1 MQSNRS
7 GQSVFPRAL
16 PPHTPHQC
24 VRLASW
30 IITLCLFIAIT
41 AHAQT
46 FRGGINGVVT
56 DQSGA
61 AVPGAKVRAI
71 DNATNVVHATV
82 SSSAGEFSFSD
93 LPLGTYTVLA
103 SASGFDTLRVSKV
116 TVAAGSIYSLPIKL
130 SIATQS
136 TTIQVSAAAL
146 ALDTTTTTQTTDIPS
161 KQVEDIPLNGR
172 DFTQLIALTPGFA
185 GYVGG
190 GYGSLNGTRAN
201 QMNWQIDGIDNNDL
215 WHNIPAVNQGGV
227 SGIAGI
233 VLPIDAVESFSAQTQ
248 SAPETGRNPG
258 GTINLSLR
266 SGGNTLH
273 GTMYYF
279 NRNEA
284 LGAKNPFTATK
295 QEVRNQNWGFSAG
308 GPFIKNRFFWFT
320 TFEKQNFVIGV
331 PASATEPSHA
341 YQTEAEAVLASY
353 NVPVNPVSLALI
365 NGNGSAKGLWPSYA
379 LNGPAETGNYTSVDP
394 EYGYSYNGLAKLDY
408 TINANNSI
416 TAHWFVGQGNQV
428 APVGSVLKAYYEVA
442 PIHVQNYAIV
452 FNHIFSPS
460 MTNQVLAGVNYFNQV
475 FSDFETDFNPAAL
488 GLVTNSPF
496 PGAPNI
502 NIGAN
507 GQFDPTGETPPEG
520 RNDITGHL
528 TDDFSWVLGKHQI
541 KFGGEYRQAQLDE
554 FYHRHA
560 LGSLTFDGQQG
571 PWASDTS
578 ITDTN
583 LLPLADFLA
592 GYISPTSSSIAIG
605 DPARQ
610 VFVNTWDLFAQDSWQ
625 LTPKLNIDYGLRYDY
640 EGPLHNGAQN
650 LSVFRPDLGGIVFQG
665 DQISSLYDPYYGAVS
680 PRVGI
685 SYQATTTTVVRSG
698 FGVFYDTP
706 NLNPFLDNR
715 PGNGAPNGVE
725 GNPSGPSP
733 VLTVPPIATGADHPI
748 VSGQPVFPA
757 SGTASCPC
765 ALYSIQKSFRPSYN
779 YNFNLQVEHSFTP
792 SVVMQIGYVGSE
804 ARHLLSLLDINQAFP
819 NGVTATPGIYSTF
832 EQSSVYAGGPLI
844 GTNPVN
850 QVQSI
855 GTSNY
860 NSLQATLRTQSWHG
874 LSSQMAYTW
883 AHSLDE
889 VTAYRGALPQDSHN
903 FMGDYG
909 NSDFDAR
916 NTFVGFLSY
925 DIPGSQHLRLLT
937 NGWQTNTLLS
947 LHGGQPFSVFSS
959 SDTTGTNEGVQRAN
973 VIGNPYQGVHHSSS
987 ISQIWLNQSAF
998 VNPAAY
1004 TFGDSRR
1011 NQYYGPGYGSW
1022 DLSFF
1027 KNTPI
1032 SERINTQFRVEMF
1045 NVTNKIN
1052 FAPPRNTVGSQLGTL
1067 YDTIGDYNGAP
1078 GIGAGEPFNTQLAL
1092 KIIF

>member
-1 MQSNRS
+1 MLFHRS
-7 GQSVFPRAL
+7 GPGVIGAPRA
-16 PPHTPHQC
+16 
-24 VRLASW
+24 VSG
-30 IITLCLFIAIT
+30 AIRSVIQFFVCFFVLV
-41 AHAQT
+41 APICANAQT

-61 AVPGAKVRAI
+61 AIPGATVLAVE
-71 DNATNVVHATV
+71 DSTDVVHKTV

-93 LPLGTYTVLA
+93 VPLGSYTVLT

-116 TVAAGSIYSLPIKL
+116 NVVAGVIYSLPVKL
-130 SIATQS
+130 TVATQS
-136 TTIQVSAAAL
+136 TTVEVSAAAL
-146 ALDTTTTTQTTDIPS
+146 ALDTTTTTQTTVIPA
-161 KQVEDIPLNGR
+161 KQVQDIPLNGR

-233 VLPIDAVESFSAQTQ
+233 VLPIDAVENFSAQTQ
-248 SAPETGRNPG
+248 AAPESGRNPG

-266 SGGNTLH
+266 SGGNALH

-284 LGAKNPFTATK
+284 LGAKNPFTPTK

-308 GPFIKNRFFWFT
+308 GPFIKDKFFWFA

-331 PASATEPSHA
+331 PASATEPSLA
-341 YQTEAEAVLASY
+341 YQAEAEAVLAKY
-353 NVPVNPVSLALI
+353 DVPVNPVSLALI

-379 LNGPAETGNYTSVDP
+379 LQGPAQTGNYTSVDP

-408 TINANNSI
+408 TINANNSLS
-416 TAHWFVGQGNQV
+416 AHWFVGQGNQV
-428 APVGSVLKAYYEVA
+428 APVGSVLKPYYEVA
-442 PIHVQNYAIV
+442 PIHVQNYALV
-452 FNHIFSPS
+452 FNHVFSPT

-475 FSDFETDFNPAAL
+475 FSDFETDFDPAAL

-507 GQFDPTGETPPEG
+507 GEFDPTGETPPEG

-528 TDDFSWVLGKHQI
+528 TDDFSWTLGRHQM

-554 FYHRHA
+554 FYNRHA

-571 PWASDTS
+571 PWAGDPT

-583 LLPLADFLA
+583 LFPLADFMA
-592 GYISPTSSSIAIG
+592 GYVSPTGSSIAIG
-605 DPARQ
+605 DPRRQ

-625 LTPKLNIDYGLRYDY
+625 VFPRLSVNYGLRYDY
-640 EGPLHNGAQN
+640 EGPLHNGYKN
-650 LSVFRPDLGGIVFQG
+650 LSVFRPSLGGIVFQG
-665 DQISSLYDPYYGAVS
+665 DQISSLFDPYYGAVS
-680 PRVGI
+680 PRVGF
-685 SYQATTTTVVRSG
+685 SYQATSTTVVRSG
-698 FGVFYDTP
+698 FGIYFDTP

-733 VLTVPPIATGADHPI
+733 VLTVPPNNIGAADPI
-748 VSGQPVFPA
+748 VGGEPIFPTSG
-757 SGTASCPC
+757 SASCPC
-765 ALYSIQKSFRPSYN
+765 ALYSIDKGFRPSYN
-779 YNFNLQVEHSFTP
+779 MNFNFQVEHSF
-792 SVVMQIGYVGSE
+792 SSKVVAQLGYVGSQ
-804 ARHLLSLLDINQAFP
+804 ARHLLSLLDINQSFP
-819 NGVTATPGIYSTF
+819 NGVTATPGIYATF
-832 EQSSVYAGGPLI
+832 EQSSVFPDGPLVD
-844 GTNPVN
+844 TNPIN
-850 QVQSI
+850 QVESI

-860 NSLQATLRTQSWHG
+860 NSLQATLRTQNWHG
-874 LSSQMAYTW
+874 LSSNLAYTW
-883 AHSLDE
+883 SHNLDI
-889 VTAYRGALPQDSHN
+889 VSQYRGTLPQDSHN
-903 FMGDYG
+903 FKGDYG
-909 NSDFDAR
+909 NSDFDVR

-937 NGWQTNTLLS
+937 NGWQTNTLLT

-959 SDTTGTNEGVQRAN
+959 SDTSGTNEGVQRADL
-973 VIGNPYQGVHHSSS
+973 VGDPYSGVHHSSS
-987 ISQIWLNQSAF
+987 ISQVWLNQSAF
-998 VNPAAY
+998 ANPAAY
-1004 TFGDSRR
+1004 TFGNSRR

-1032 SERINTQFRVEMF
+1032 TERINTQFRVEMF
-1045 NVTNKIN
+1045 NLTNKTN